1 MAINKEIVHQSD
13 THILLKTH
21 ADAGNANKFYEMDEF
36 AGGSNGT
43 SSVAIERIEYS
54 LFPDNASGNE
64 ERLTVTFSSAFTD
77 PSSGQRKTRDH
88 IVLYRCFG
96 QGEKGEIEARV
107 SEDMNPSTQD
117 SVRFVFEG
125 DCKGTVLVLLRK
137 ISGFS

>member
-54 LFPDNASGNE
+54 LFPDNASGSE
-64 ERLTVTFSSAFTD
+64 ERMTVTFSRAFTH
-77 PSSGQRKTRDH
+77 SSGQRKTTDH
-88 IVLYRCFG
+88 VVLYRCFG